1 MKQNKILIVVAVILS
16 AVVLSLGGYLI
27 YDKAK
32 NSDLSKPSNNEKT
45 EDKTQIKTED
55 KNIVLSESDKINDNK
70 KLEQIIKP
78 LLTVM
83 PESMNDLKNKTNLIG
98 SKKDKMKFLW
108 ELILIDDSINKD
120 KDSRE
125 TGSFDVNVSDFIKE
139 YKDIYNE
146 VITEND
152 ISKEYTIKN
161 GVIYGSYTTGFIQE
175 FVLKAEEINK
185 LENGNYQ
192 LKISLIAALDENGNS
207 NLDTIEKYKSNEVLS
222 YPENVKYGNLLIEYN
237 KSNNVNYL
245 VNITFEK

>member
-98 SKKDKMKFLW
+98 SKKDKMKF
-108 ELILIDDSINKD
+108 
-120 KDSRE
+120 
-125 TGSFDVNVSDFIKE
+125 
-139 YKDIYNE
+139 
-146 VITEND
+146 
-152 ISKEYTIKN
+152 
-161 GVIYGSYTTGFIQE
+161 
-175 FVLKAEEINK
+175 
-185 LENGNYQ
+185 
-192 LKISLIAALDENGNS
+192 
-207 NLDTIEKYKSNEVLS
+207 
-222 YPENVKYGNLLIEYN
+222 YGN
-237 KSNNVNYL
+237 
-245 VNITFEK
+245 

>member
-125 TGSFDVNVSDFIKE
+125 TGSLDVNVSDFIKE

-146 VITEND
+146 VVRITR
-152 ISKEYTIKN
+152 T
-161 GVIYGSYTTGFIQE
+161 
-175 FVLKAEEINK
+175 
-185 LENGNYQ
+185 
-192 LKISLIAALDENGNS
+192 
-207 NLDTIEKYKSNEVLS
+207 
-222 YPENVKYGNLLIEYN
+222 
-237 KSNNVNYL
+237 
-245 VNITFEK
+245 NI

>member
-45 EDKTQIKTED
+45 DDKTQIKTED

-125 TGSFDVNVSDFIKE
+125 TGSLDVNVSDFIKE

>member
-125 TGSFDVNVSDFIKE
+125 TGSLDVNVSDFIKE

-146 VITEND
+146 VITE
-152 ISKEYTIKN
+152 
-161 GVIYGSYTTGFIQE
+161 IQ
-175 FVLKAEEINK
+175 
-185 LENGNYQ
+185 
-192 LKISLIAALDENGNS
+192 
-207 NLDTIEKYKSNEVLS
+207 
-222 YPENVKYGNLLIEYN
+222 
-237 KSNNVNYL
+237 
-245 VNITFEK
+245 

>member
-1 MKQNKILIVVAVILS
+1 MKQNKILIVVVVILS

-32 NSDLSKPSNNEKT
+32 NSDLSKPSSSEKN
-45 EDKTQIKTED
+45 EDKTQIETED

-83 PESMNDLKNKTNLIG
+83 PESINDLKNKTNLIG
-98 SKKDKMKFLW
+98 SKKDKMNFLW
-108 ELILIDDSINKD
+108 DLILNDDSINKD

-125 TGSFDVNVSDFIKE
+125 TGSLDVNVSDFIKE

-146 VITEND
+146 VITEDD

-161 GVIYGSYTTGFIQE
+161 GVVYGGYITGFVQD

-192 LKISLIAALDENGNS
+192 LKISLLAELDENGNS
-207 NLDTIEKYKSNEVLS
+207 NMDIIEKYKSNEVLS

>member
-55 KNIVLSESDKINDNK
+55 KNIILSESDKTNDNK

-125 TGSFDVNVSDFIKE
+125 TGSLDVNVSDFIKE

-161 GVIYGSYTTGFIQE
+161 GVVYGSYTTGFIQE
-175 FVLKAEEINK
+175 FALKAEEINK

>member
-98 SKKDKMKFLW
+98 SKKGKMKFLW

-125 TGSFDVNVSDFIKE
+125 TGSLDVNVSDFIKE
-139 YKDIYNE
+139 YKDIY
-146 VITEND
+146 
-152 ISKEYTIKN
+152 
-161 GVIYGSYTTGFIQE
+161 
-175 FVLKAEEINK
+175 L
-185 LENGNYQ
+185 
-192 LKISLIAALDENGNS
+192 SLIH
-207 NLDTIEKYKSNEVLS
+207 I
-222 YPENVKYGNLLIEYN
+222 
-237 KSNNVNYL
+237 
-245 VNITFEK
+245 

>member
-55 KNIVLSESDKINDNK
+55 KNIVLS
-70 KLEQIIKP
+70 
-78 LLTVM
+78 VM

-98 SKKDKMKFLW
+98 SKQDKMKFLW

-125 TGSFDVNVSDFIKE
+125 TGSLDVNVSDFIKE

-161 GVIYGSYTTGFIQE
+161 GVIYGS
-175 FVLKAEEINK
+175 
-185 LENGNYQ
+185 
-192 LKISLIAALDENGNS
+192 
-207 NLDTIEKYKSNEVLS
+207 
-222 YPENVKYGNLLIEYN
+222 
-237 KSNNVNYL
+237 
-245 VNITFEK
+245 

>member
-1 MKQNKILIVVAVILS
+1 MKQNKILIVVVVILS

-45 EDKTQIKTED
+45 EDKTQIETEN

-98 SKKDKMKFLW
+98 SKKDKMNFLW
-108 ELILIDDSINKD
+108 ELILNNDSINKD

-125 TGSFDVNVSDFIKE
+125 TGSLDVNVSDFIKE

-146 VITEND
+146 VITEDD

-161 GVIYGSYTTGFIQE
+161 GVVYGSYTTGFVQE

-192 LKISLIAALDENGNS
+192 LKISLLAALDENGNS
-207 NLDTIEKYKSNEVLS
+207 NMDIIEKYKSNEVLS

>member
-32 NSDLSKPSNNEKT
+32 NSDLSKPSSSEKT

-55 KNIVLSESDKINDNK
+55 KNIILSESDKINDNK

-125 TGSFDVNVSDFIKE
+125 TGSLDVNVSDFIKE

-207 NLDTIEKYKSNEVLS
+207 NLDIIEKYKSNEVLS

>member
-1 MKQNKILIVVAVILS
+1 MEEEF
-16 AVVLSLGGYLI
+16 
-27 YDKAK
+27 YDKYMK
-32 NSDLSKPSNNEKT
+32 YEFPGLTGPFK
-45 EDKTQIKTED
+45 KTQKYNSIDYTKAY
-55 KNIVLSESDKINDNK
+55 
-70 KLEQIIKP
+70 
-78 LLTVM
+78 LLID
-83 PESMNDLKNKTNLIG
+83 EYKEKIG

-125 TGSFDVNVSDFIKE
+125 TGSLDVNVSDFIKE

-175 FVLKAEEINK
+175 FALKAEEINK